1 MHDYTEAGFL
11 WGIYVASTQGFT
23 LILTFVQTTSEQDSL
38 TDDALVASRPL
49 TNANT

>member
-1 MHDYTEAGFL
+1 MHDYTGAGFL
-11 WGIYVASTQGFT
+11 RGIYVASTRGFT
-23 LILTFVQTTSEQDSL
+23 LILTFVQTTAEQDSL